1 MAARRG
7 ILQPQLPKVA
17 FFGVN
22 IAVFRPRRPPQGP
35 PCFAVNTKK
44 LYSLCFDMM
53 VSKRLDNVC
62 KILILGQKTA
72 FSAPKRAILAVRGLK
87 TAHQAV
93 EWAPTRKPKVSRVT
107 LGCGEVMIPLSR
119 IHWSPKIG
127 CYMGVA
133 KKKQIFWPKIIQ
145 NWLWWL
151 PESPP
156 CNAVNTNKLPFW
168 SPVIV
173 ILIKIL

>member
-1 MAARRG
+1 MDTFGFQVGGRSPARRAV
-7 ILQPQLPKVA
+7 LQPQLPKVA

-22 IAVFRPRRPPQGP
+22 IAVIRPRRPPKGP

-44 LYSLCFDMM
+44 LYYLCSDMM

-62 KILILGQKTA
+62 KTLILGQKTA
-72 FSAPKRAILAVRGLK
+72 FSAPKRAILAVRGLI

-107 LGCGEVMIPLSR
+107 LGCGKVMIPLSR

-133 KKKQIFWPKIIQ
+133 KKMQII
-145 NWLWWL
+145 
-151 PESPP
+151 
-156 CNAVNTNKLPFW
+156 
-168 SPVIV
+168 
-173 ILIKIL
+173 